1 MKALLMKDCF
11 VLWKQLRIF
20 ILVMLFITV
29 FNGAFGNIFI
39 VIWAAMLPYTAMA
52 YDERSKWDQLAAMMP
67 YSVRD
72 IVLSKYLLGWL
83 CTGAA
88 ALFSLLVQLVQTAL
102 GSPLAA
108 FAPMDNLIGFCASLC
123 VLSITLPMMFRF
135 GVERGRLVM
144 FLLIFLVCGT
154 AGALGSITI
163 SVDKTAGGIHG
174 PFAFFMFIFPAAAVV
189 LTAVSVPLSMRL
201 YRKRSY

>member
-83 CTGAA
+83 CCGTA
-88 ALFSLLVQLVQTAL
+88 ALFALLVQLVETAL
-102 GSPLAA
+102 GFPLAA
-108 FAPMDNLIGFCASLC
+108 FSPIDNLIGFCASLC
-123 VLSITLPMMFRF
+123 VLSITLPLMFRF

-163 SVDKTAGGIHG
+163 SVDQTAGGIHG
-174 PFAFFMFIFPAAAVV
+174 PFAFFMFILPVAAVV
-189 LTAVSVPLSMRL
+189 LTAVSFPLSMKL
-201 YRKRSY
+201 YQKRTY

>member
-1 MKALLMKDCF
+1 MNALLMKDCC

-20 ILVMLFITV
+20 IFVMLVITV
-29 FNGAFGNIFI
+29 FNGDFGNIFI

-83 CTGAA
+83 CCGAA

-108 FAPMDNLIGFCASLC
+108 FSPTDNLIGLCASLC

-135 GVERGRLVM
+135 GVERGRLMM
-144 FLLIFLVCGT
+144 FLVIFLVCGT
-154 AGALGSITI
+154 AGALGSIV
-163 SVDKTAGGIHG
+163 VDGTGPATAA
-174 PFAFFMFIFPAAAVV
+174 PVLMAALPIAALV

-201 YRKRSY
+201 YQKRTY

>member
-174 PFAFFMFIFPAAAVV
+174 PFAFFMFILPAAAVV

>member
-1 MKALLMKDCF
+1 MNAILMKDCF

-20 ILVMLFITV
+20 ILVMLVIAV

-72 IVLSKYLLGWL
+72 IVLSKYVLGWL
-83 CTGAA
+83 CTGIA
-88 ALFSLLVQLVQTAL
+88 ALFSMVCQLLQAAL

-108 FAPMDNLIGFCASLC
+108 FSPADNLTGFCASLC
-123 VLSITLPMMFRF
+123 VLSITLPLMFRF

-154 AGALGSITI
+154 AGALGTITV
-163 SVDKTAGGIHG
+163 SVDRTAGGLHG
-174 PFAFFMFIFPAAAVV
+174 PFALWMFLFPVAAVA
-189 LTAVSVPLSMRL
+189 LTAVSIPLSMRL
-201 YRKRSY
+201 YQKRTY

>member
-1 MKALLMKDCF
+1 MKALFMKDCYI
-11 VLWKQLRIF
+11 LWKQLRIF
-20 ILVMLFITV
+20 IVVMLIITV
-29 FNGAFGNIFI
+29 FNGSFGNVFI

-67 YSVRD
+67 YSVCD
-72 IVLSKYLLGWL
+72 IVLSKYILGWL

-88 ALFSLLVQLVQTAL
+88 ALFSLVIQLVQTAL

-108 FAPMDNLIGFCASLC
+108 FDPAANLIGLCGSLC
-123 VLSITLPMMFRF
+123 VLSITLPLMFRF
-135 GVERGRLVM
+135 GVERGRLMM

-154 AGALGSITI
+154 AGALGSIV
-163 SVDKTAGGIHG
+163 VDGNG
-174 PFAFFMFIFPAAAVV
+174 PSHFPALLMTVLPIAAVV
-189 LTAVSVPLSMRL
+189 LTIVSVPLSMGL